1 MKHCQ
6 WCDNTFSTKISYQIY
21 CSPEC
26 RTLATKEKIAE
37 RYLISR
43 RTRRHGKARNCKS
56 CQRQLSMYNDDV
68 LCVECNVNPP
78 DVLNVLKDLK
88 GLANGKFKQD

>member
-6 WCDNTFSTKISYQIY
+6 WCDKAFESSVKYQIY

-26 RTLATKEKIAE
+26 RDEATKEKIAQ

-43 RTRRHGKARNCKS
+43 RNKRIKQNRKCKQCGS
-56 CQRQLSMYNDDV
+56 ALSAYNDDPICFS
-68 LCVECNVNPP
+68 CVVNPK
-78 DVLNVLKDLK
+78 DVSKTLREIK
-88 GLANGKFKQD
+88 GLANGKDQQT